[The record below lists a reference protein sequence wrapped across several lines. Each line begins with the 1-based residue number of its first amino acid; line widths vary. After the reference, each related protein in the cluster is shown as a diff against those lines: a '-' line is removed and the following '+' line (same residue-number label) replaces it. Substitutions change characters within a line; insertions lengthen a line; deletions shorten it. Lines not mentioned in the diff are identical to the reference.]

1 MWLPSEAEWEYACR
15 SGSDGMYS
23 FVGGEEE
30 LGRYGWYGEGWKSGS
45 THGVGLL
52 KPNVMGLCDMHGNV
66 WEWCGD
72 VWDRKAYGKRESGWV
87 ARTWEAEDTGEGVE
101 PWGYG
106 LNRVLRGGSWL
117 DGPMLCR
124 SACRDGCGPGGGD
137 FVGFRLVCRETGPD
151 LATGGSVDNRI

>member
-66 WEWCGD
+66 WEWG
-72 VWDRKAYGKRESGWV
+72 
-87 ARTWEAEDTGEGVE
+87 GE
-101 PWGYG
+101 
-106 LNRVLRGGSWL
+106 
-117 DGPMLCR
+117 
-124 SACRDGCGPGGGD
+124 
-137 FVGFRLVCRETGPD
+137 
-151 LATGGSVDNRI
+151 